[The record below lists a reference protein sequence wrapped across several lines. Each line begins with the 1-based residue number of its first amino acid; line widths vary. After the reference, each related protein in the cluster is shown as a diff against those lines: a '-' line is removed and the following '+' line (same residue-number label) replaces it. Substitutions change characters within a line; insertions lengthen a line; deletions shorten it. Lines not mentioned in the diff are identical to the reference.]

1 MIEELKD
8 ILFPAPC
15 LLCGKRPKPLCE
27 ECEPAFTVARD
38 SETSFYASE
47 LDEGLGQLMR
57 ALKDKNRTAMLPIF
71 ARGLRPCLLAA
82 IEQTQPSLLVC
93 PPSSKKN
100 FRKRGLNPAFEI
112 LKRAAPGDI
121 RVSQRALAH
130 QRQPEDQ
137 RNLNQ
142 TGRLVNVS
150 DLFRARIKAER
161 VLLFDDVKTTGSTLQ
176 SAKAALEKVGVEV
189 VGTCVLAKRI

>member
-8 ILFPAPC
+8 ILFPATC

-27 ECEPAFTVARD
+27 ECEPTFTVARD

-47 LDEGLGQLMR
+47 LDEAFGQLMR

-82 IEQTQPSLLVC
+82 IEQTQSSLLVC